1 MQFIKEK
8 KIALPTR
15 ASLIMP
21 FKVGDRVKNT
31 SDNSSKPYVFI
42 VKSVD
47 GDTYTVQK
55 ENTNNDYIT
64 YREHELEL
72 A

>member
-1 MQFIKEK
+1 MAFQ
-8 KIALPTR
+8 
-15 ASLIMP
+15 
-21 FKVGDRVKNT
+21 VGDRVKNT
-31 SDNSSKPYVFI
+31 SDKSIKPYVFI

-47 GDTYTVQK
+47 GDTYTVQR
-55 ENTNNDYIT
+55 EGTDNDYIT